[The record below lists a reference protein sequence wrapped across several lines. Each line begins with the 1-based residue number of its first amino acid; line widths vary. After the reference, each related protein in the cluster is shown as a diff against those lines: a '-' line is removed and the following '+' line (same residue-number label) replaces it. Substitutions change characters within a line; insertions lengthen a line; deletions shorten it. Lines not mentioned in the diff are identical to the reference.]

1 MLSYSEDYDSTIHV
15 RIYGETIMELAKL
28 YEVDENKNSYSE
40 VVNQCRL
47 MNQLNKKKEGFVP
60 IENVELWQ
68 CIRYRDSGMYEEI
81 RLTTIKVNNKRK
93 NV

>member
-1 MLSYSEDYDSTIHV
+1 MLSYSEDFDSQIHV
-15 RIYGETIMELAKL
+15 RVNGETIMELERI

-47 MNQLNKKKEGFVP
+47 MNQLNKKQKGYVR

-68 CIRYRDSGMYEEI
+68 CIWYRDSKMYEEI

-93 NV
+93 RV

>member
-1 MLSYSEDYDSTIHV
+1 MLSYSEDFDSIIHV
-15 RIYGETIMELAKL
+15 RVNGETITELARI
-28 YEVDENKNSYSE
+28 YEVDENRNTYSE
-40 VVNQCRL
+40 VVKQCRL
-47 MNQLNKKKEGFVP
+47 MNQLNKKKKGYVP

-68 CIRYRDSGMYEEI
+68 CIWYRDSKMYEEI

>member
-40 VVNQCRL
+40 VVNQCRI

-81 RLTTIKVNNKRK
+81 RLTTIKVNNKRV

>member
-1 MLSYSEDYDSTIHV
+1 MLSYSEDFDSQIHV
-15 RIYGETIMELAKL
+15 RVNGETIMELARI

-47 MNQLNKKKEGFVP
+47 MNILNKKQKGYVR

-68 CIRYRDSGMYEEI
+68 CIWYRDSKMYEEI

-93 NV
+93 RV

>member
-1 MLSYSEDYDSTIHV
+1 MLSYSEDYDSTIQV

-40 VVNQCRL
+40 VVNQCRML
-47 MNQLNKKKEGFVP
+47 NKLNKKKEGFVP

-81 RLTTIKVNNKRK
+81 RLTTIKVNNKRV

>member
-40 VVNQCRL
+40 VVNQCRI
-47 MNQLNKKKEGFVP
+47 MNALNKKKEGYVP

-81 RLTTIKVNNKRK
+81 RLTTIKVNNKRV
-93 NV
+93 NL

>member
-1 MLSYSEDYDSTIHV
+1 MLSYSEDYDSTIQV

-40 VVNQCRL
+40 VVNQCRML
-47 MNQLNKKKEGFVP
+47 NKLNKKKEGFVP

>member
-40 VVNQCRL
+40 VVNQCRI

-81 RLTTIKVNNKRK
+81 RLTTIKVNNKK
-93 NV
+93 TYV

>member
-1 MLSYSEDYDSTIHV
+1 MLSYSEDYDSTIQV

-40 VVNQCRL
+40 VVNQCRI

-81 RLTTIKVNNKRK
+81 RLTTIKVNNKRV

>member
-1 MLSYSEDYDSTIHV
+1 MLSYSEDFDSIIHV
-15 RIYGETIMELAKL
+15 RVNGETIMELERI

-47 MNQLNKKKEGFVP
+47 MNILNKKQKGYVR

-68 CIRYRDSGMYEEI
+68 CVWYRDSGMYEEI

-93 NV
+93 RV

>member
-1 MLSYSEDYDSTIHV
+1 MLSYNEDFDSTIHV
-15 RIYGETIMELAKL
+15 RIYGETIMELPKI
-28 YEVDENKNSYSE
+28 YETDENKNSYNE
-40 VVNQCRL
+40 VINQCRFINR
-47 MNQLNKKKEGFVP
+47 MNKKKKDFVP

-81 RLTTIKVNNKRK
+81 RLTTIKVNHKRK

>member
-15 RIYGETIMELAKL
+15 RIYGETIMELPKL

-47 MNQLNKKKEGFVP
+47 MNTLNKKKEGFVP

>member
-1 MLSYSEDYDSTIHV
+1 MLSYSEDFDSIIHV
-15 RIYGETIMELAKL
+15 RVNGETIMELERI

-47 MNQLNKKKEGFVP
+47 MNILNKKQKGYVR

>member
-40 VVNQCRL
+40 VVNQCRI